1 LPKKILILPD
11 AGPGNPFQ
19 YLMIDW
25 LRRQGHEVATGE
37 RRRFFATFTAVRRHR
52 PAVVYYDWI
61 QSFIL
66 GKTLLVT
73 LLKMATFWL
82 ELQYLARVQK
92 VPVVHTLHN
101 LRNHAGRWWT
111 LERAIYRIFL
121 RQCARIRVYSEATRD
136 TAAERFGLDK
146 KKIFVIPDIPY
157 HHHYPRGA
165 DRPAGRAHLHLPE
178 GAFVYLFLGLVKPY
192 KGVEELVDAF
202 IRTGGPGDYLVIAG
216 ASDQPAYA
224 AALAGRIGGHP
235 RILFHNQFVPAD
247 LVQYYYA
254 AADVVV
260 LPFRNIEHSGSVDLA
275 MSFGRAVITL
285 RTAAHGRLL
294 AHQDALLFG
303 STDELAAKMALA
315 KTLDLEA
322 PGRSNFRK
330 ADHQE
335 YQELLR
341 LFE

>member
-1 LPKKILILPD
+1 MPKKILILPD

-25 LRRQGHEVATGE
+25 LRQHGCQVVTGE

-73 LLKMATFWL
+73 LLKMGSFWL
-82 ELQYLARVQK
+82 ELQYLTRVQK

-101 LRNHAGRWWT
+101 LRNHAGRWWA
-111 LERAIYRIFL
+111 LERTVYRSFL
-121 RQCARIRVYSEATRD
+121 RQCSRIRVYSEATRD
-136 TAAERFGLDK
+136 TAAEQFGLDK
-146 KKIFVIPDIPY
+146 KKILVIPDIPY
-157 HHHYPRGA
+157 HHHYPRRA
-165 DRPAGRAHLHLPE
+165 DRPAGRSHLQLPP
-178 GAFVYLFLGLVKPY
+178 GAFVYLFLGMVKPY

-202 IRTGGPGDYLVIAG
+202 ARMAGPDDYLVIAG

-224 AALAGRIGGHP
+224 ASLAGRIAGHP
-235 RILFHNQFVPAD
+235 RILFHNQFVPD
-247 LVQYYYA
+247 DRVQYYYA

-275 MSFGRAVITL
+275 MSFARAVITR
-285 RTAAHGRLL
+285 RTAAHQRLL

-303 STDELAAKMALA
+303 STDELADKMALA
-315 KTLDLEA
+315 RTLDLEA
-322 PGRSNFRK
+322 LGGLNFRK

-335 YQELLR
+335 YRELLR